1 MLRLINNDMS
11 AILSYYNQYMPSTS
25 VKQITANNF
34 SGCGSLGSDFK
45 NGTTVVFFY
54 IPECRFCQEFAPEF
68 SNFADNY
75 ASKLGSKAV
84 AVNMSSGNNNSLI
97 SMSSNFSYSLGK
109 VWPTIIV
116 FYNGNPCSSYTGPR
130 TAQSLASFIS
140 KTTSTQT
147 CNFKFVPCE

>member
-1 MLRLINNDMS
+1 MDT
-11 AILSYYNQYMPSTS
+11 ILAYYSKFMPSSS
-25 VKQITANNF
+25 VPQLTTNNF
-34 SGCGSLGSDFK
+34 SSCGSLGSQFSK
-45 NGTTVVFFY
+45 GTTVVFFY

-75 ASKLGSKAV
+75 ASSLGSRAV

-97 SMSSNFSYSLGK
+97 GMSTNFSYSLGK

-116 FYNGNPCSSYTGPR
+116 FYNGNPCSAYTGPR
-130 TAQSLASFIS
+130 TAKALASFIS
-140 KTTSTQT
+140 NTSSKT